1 MDKLQK
7 CLVGEVE
14 IGSDFLRS
22 TFDLMSTPPRPHRE
36 PLFMARPWATFAQVI
51 RTLGVSPKGAHVG
64 KGAEKLRKR

>member
-1 MDKLQK
+1 MNKLQK

-14 IGSDFLRS
+14 ISSDFFGP

-36 PLFMARPWATFAQVI
+36 PLFMARPWATYAQVI
-51 RTLGVSPKGAHVG
+51 RTIGVTPKGSCVG

>member
-22 TFDLMSTPPRPHRE
+22 TFDLMSTPPRPRGE

-51 RTLGVSPKGAHVG
+51 RTLGVSPKGACVG